1 MQLEIV
7 IKGIWAVKT
16 IALRVTLIVMGS
28 GLARDTSEQAH
39 RHLVIIHQANL
50 KVRQGVVIPICAVP
64 MAATAIIQQ

>member
-7 IKGIWAVKT
+7 IKGILAVKT

-39 RHLVIIHQANL
+39 RLWS
-50 KVRQGVVIPICAVP
+50 
-64 MAATAIIQQ
+64 